1 MDDFIAVFATSP
13 SADEADRIARALV
26 EGGAAP
32 CVNVVP
38 GIVSIYAWKGEVSRD
53 GEWLMIIKS
62 RRDRFPL
69 VREIVEANHSYEV
82 PEVIAVSLA
91 EVSPSIARTSR
102 TFSATRPDPALPS
115 PSPSSPVTT
124 SCKSSSR

>member
-1 MDDFIAVFATSP
+1 MDDFIVCFATAA
-13 SADEADRIARALV
+13 SAEEAERIARALV

-38 GIVSIYAWKGEVSRD
+38 GIVSIYAWKGAISRD

-69 VREIVEANHSYEV
+69 VRDIIETNHSYEV
-82 PEVIAVSLA
+82 PEVIAIPLA
-91 EVSPSIARTSR
+91 DLSPKYLEYVEGY
-102 TFSATRPDPALPS
+102 FGGSA
-115 PSPSSPVTT
+115 
-124 SCKSSSR
+124 

>member
-1 MDDFIAVFATSP
+1 MDDFIVCFATAS
-13 SADEADRIARALV
+13 SSEEAERIARALV

-38 GIVSIYAWKGEVSRD
+38 GIVSVYAWKGAISRD

-69 VREIVEANHSYEV
+69 VRDIIEANHSYEV
-82 PEVIAVSLA
+82 PEVIAVPLA
-91 EVSPSIARTSR
+91 DLSR
-102 TFSATRPDPALPS
+102 TYREYIEGYFEGSA
-115 PSPSSPVTT
+115 
-124 SCKSSSR
+124 

>member
-1 MDDFIAVFATSP
+1 MRILATGPIIYQRGGAMDDFIAVFATSP

-91 EVSPSIARTSR
+91 EVSPKYRAYLED
-102 TFSATRPDPALPS
+102 FFGDSA
-115 PSPSSPVTT
+115 
-124 SCKSSSR
+124 